1 MSQGAK
7 RFIAIAGN
15 IGVGKST
22 LTGLLAQRLGWQ
34 PFYEAVDDN
43 PYLADFYADMSAWS
57 FHSQVFFLSRRLY
70 HHRQILDFPQSAVQ
84 DRSVYED
91 AEIFATN
98 LYHQGHMA
106 KRDYATYQALYD
118 SINRFLPPPDLLV
131 YLRASVATL
140 QKRITMR
147 GRSYE
152 QALAPAYLAQLNALY
167 EGWIERFTL
176 CPVLT
181 VPADE
186 LDFVW
191 HSPHLELIIQK
202 IEERLSGKET
212 VRFDTRQLHQ

>member
-1 MSQGAK
+1 MTGRDK

-43 PYLADFYADMSAWS
+43 PYLADFYGDMARWS
-57 FHSQVFFLSRRLY
+57 FHSQVFFLSRRLQ
-70 HHRQILDFPQSAVQ
+70 HHRAILDQPHSAVQ

-91 AEIFATN
+91 AEVFATN
-98 LYHQGHMA
+98 LYRQGRMSQ
-106 KRDYATYQALYD
+106 RDYTTYRALYD
-118 SINRFLPPPDLLV
+118 GVNLFLPPPDLLV

-140 QKRITMR
+140 QTRIQLR
-147 GRSYE
+147 GRAYE
-152 QALAPAYLAQLNALY
+152 QSIDSAYLGQLHELY
-167 EGWIERFTL
+167 EAWVDNFTL

-191 HSPHLELIIQK
+191 HTPHLELIIQRV
-202 IEERLSGKET
+202 EERLSGKEV
-212 VRFDTRQLHQ
+212 VRFD